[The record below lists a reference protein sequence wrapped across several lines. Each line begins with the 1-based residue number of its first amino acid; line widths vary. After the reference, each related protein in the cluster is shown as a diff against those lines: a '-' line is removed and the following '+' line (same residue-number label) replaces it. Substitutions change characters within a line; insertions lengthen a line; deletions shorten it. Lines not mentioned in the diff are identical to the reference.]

1 MGPQLLCDLVRVQ
14 VGTLTAPT
22 APSIPFPLPALGL
35 FLLCKRRE
43 THFTCHLHPHPFLNT
58 SEPVQFPRGLL
69 PNLRWEGRVMGCV
82 PLGPLCLWPFLP
94 HPHPQ

>member
-1 MGPQLLCDLVRVQ
+1 MGPNSLCDLVRVQ

-22 APSIPFPLPALGL
+22 TPTPPSLCLLWVCFSSVKGGDSFYLPPP
-35 FLLCKRRE
+35 
-43 THFTCHLHPHPFLNT
+43 PHPFLNT

-82 PLGPLCLWPFLP
+82 PRPSLSVAISAP
-94 HPHPQ
+94 PHPQ